1 MATIK
6 YEIEFEES
14 VFASLVTAFVY
25 QYGYKSKITDENG
38 EEIDNPDTP
47 VDFMR
52 VQTAKYWEDVLNGYN
67 KSKAIREVEESFQA
81 TEVSLNAK
89 SM

>member
-6 YEIEFEES
+6 YEIELDAELAQKLIE
-14 VFASLVTAFVY
+14 AFSY
-25 QYGYKSKITDENG
+25 QYGYSPTIKGENG
-38 EEIDNPDTP
+38 EDIENPKTAVDNW
-47 VDFMR
+47 R
-52 VQTAKYWEDVLNGYN
+52 ECTARYWQDVLNGYN

-81 TEVSLNAK
+81 TEVSLNVK